1 MSNNSIIIGGT
12 SGIGL
17 STAQYLKSNGHDVL
31 IGGRTKHRNETG
43 ITFSKIDVSNESSVE
58 SFFSSSS
65 FPFDHIDS
73 IIYSAGITTNKKKL
87 TDFQVDEYLKVHN
100 VNLLGA
106 MLVFKYAYPL
116 LKKGR
121 GRVVVVSSFASRTY
135 SKFSGLEYTVTK
147 SGLSGLVKQLSIEW
161 ANDGI
166 LINTVFPSMVD
177 TPMLR
182 KNVDLDFLSSVES
195 TIPLGRIAQ
204 PEEISSAI
212 EFLISERNTYITG
225 CGIDING
232 GQFLSG

>member
-17 STAQYLKSNGHDVL
+17 STAQYLKSNGYDVL
-31 IGGRTKHRNETG
+31 IGGRTKPRNETG

-58 SFFSSSS
+58 SFFSS

-73 IIYSAGITTNKKKL
+73 IIYSAGITTNKKKI

-116 LKKGR
+116 LKKAR

-135 SKFSGLEYTVTK
+135 SKFSGFEYTVTK

-182 KNVDLDFLSSVES
+182 KNVDSDFLSSVES

>member
-17 STAQYLKSNGHDVL
+17 STAQYLKSNGYDVL
-31 IGGRTKHRNETG
+31 IGGRTKPRNETG

-58 SFFSSSS
+58 SFFSS

-73 IIYSAGITTNKKKL
+73 IIYSAGITTNKKKI

-116 LKKGR
+116 LKKAR

-135 SKFSGLEYTVTK
+135 SKFSGFEYTVTK

-166 LINTVFPSMVD
+166 LINTVFPSMVE

-182 KNVDLDFLSSVES
+182 KNVSPDFLSSVEK

>member
-1 MSNNSIIIGGT
+1 M
-12 SGIGL
+12 
-17 STAQYLKSNGHDVL
+17 
-31 IGGRTKHRNETG
+31 
-43 ITFSKIDVSNESSVE
+43 
-58 SFFSSSS
+58 
-65 FPFDHIDS
+65 
-73 IIYSAGITTNKKKL
+73 
-87 TDFQVDEYLKVHN
+87 DEYLKVHN

-116 LKKGR
+116 LKKAR

-135 SKFSGLEYTVTK
+135 SKFSGFEYTVTK

>member
-1 MSNNSIIIGGT
+1 VSNNSIIIGGT

-17 STAQYLKSNGHDVL
+17 STAQYLKSNGYDVL
-31 IGGRTKHRNETG
+31 IGGRTKPRNETG

-58 SFFSSSS
+58 SFFSS

-73 IIYSAGITTNKKKL
+73 IIYSAGITTNKKKI

-116 LKKGR
+116 LKKAR

-135 SKFSGLEYTVTK
+135 SKFSGFEYTVTK

-182 KNVDLDFLSSVES
+182 KNVDSDFLSSVES

>member
-17 STAQYLKSNGHDVL
+17 STAQYLKSNGYDVL
-31 IGGRTKHRNETG
+31 IGGRTKPRNETG

-58 SFFSSSS
+58 SFFSS

-73 IIYSAGITTNKKKL
+73 IIYSAGITTNKKKI

-116 LKKGR
+116 LKKAR

-135 SKFSGLEYTVTK
+135 SKFSGFEYTVTK

>member
-17 STAQYLKSNGHDVL
+17 STAQYLKSNGYDVL
-31 IGGRTKHRNETG
+31 IGGRTKPRNETG

-58 SFFSSSS
+58 SFFSS

-73 IIYSAGITTNKKKL
+73 IIYSAGITTNKKKI

-135 SKFSGLEYTVTK
+135 SKFSGFEYTVTK